1 MSTYFTSL
9 NKIWQEL
16 DLANDCNWSCTIDC
30 ERYRARIKKE
40 RIYDFL
46 AGLNKELDE
55 VRCRLLGIKP
65 LPVIEE
71 IFAEV
76 RREETRKH
84 VMLGG
89 VKTPIV
95 ADDTNVPWQ
104 PVKMTV
110 PVEIR
115 ATTEK
120 TTTFGVIIIRDPI
133 TVVKTAGS

>member
-1 MSTYFTSL
+1 M
-9 NKIWQEL
+9 
-16 DLANDCNWSCTIDC
+16 
-30 ERYRARIKKE
+30 
-40 RIYDFL
+40 
-46 AGLNKELDE
+46 DE
-55 VRCRLLGIKP
+55 VRCQLLGIKP